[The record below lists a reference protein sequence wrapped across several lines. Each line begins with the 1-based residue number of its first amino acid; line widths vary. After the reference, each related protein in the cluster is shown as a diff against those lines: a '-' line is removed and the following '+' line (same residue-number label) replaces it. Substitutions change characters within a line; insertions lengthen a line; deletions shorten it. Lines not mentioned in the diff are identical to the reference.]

1 MTSRKLSDSDKQEM
15 LQLYRQPGE
24 TTSTLASRYGVSNST
39 ISRILKTSFSE
50 AEYET
55 LIQQKRGGRSTVESI
70 APSLPDT
77 EPLISIATEQ
87 PAPEESVSTVV
98 DAGVIEVEVP
108 SDAEP
113 TTVVVPSLSPMVVDE
128 SLSDPSTVAVDEPE
142 PANANGRRLRK
153 RSSAPS
159 EPERSSAPSEPVAS
173 IAPPTIRS
181 KMPERVARSAVSPLD
196 KAVPDADEPEIIPF
210 DLPADD
216 RPTVA
221 AIVEG
226 TALLDDGVDL
236 TDELEEDL
244 DDDDLD
250 DLDDDDLE
258 DDDLDDDLENGSL
271 LVGSRIAG
279 KVQVQVLPLAEASLP
294 RTCYLVVDRSA
305 ELIARPLKEFGDLGQ
320 IPEAE
325 TLEKTLPIFD
335 NHRIAKRYSNPRT
348 QRVIKLPDGQVLQK
362 TSSHLQAKG
371 ITRLLID
378 GQVYA
383 L

>member
-113 TTVVVPSLSPMVVDE
+113 TSVVIPSLPPMVVNE
-128 SLSDPSTVAVDEPE
+128 SLAVSTTVAVDEPE

-159 EPERSSAPSEPVAS
+159 EPER
-173 IAPPTIRS
+173 
-181 KMPERVARSAVSPLD
+181 
-196 KAVPDADEPEIIPF
+196 
-210 DLPADD
+210 
-216 RPTVA
+216 
-221 AIVEG
+221 
-226 TALLDDGVDL
+226 
-236 TDELEEDL
+236 
-244 DDDDLD
+244 
-250 DLDDDDLE
+250 
-258 DDDLDDDLENGSL
+258 
-271 LVGSRIAG
+271 
-279 KVQVQVLPLAEASLP
+279 
-294 RTCYLVVDRSA
+294 
-305 ELIARPLKEFGDLGQ
+305 
-320 IPEAE
+320 
-325 TLEKTLPIFD
+325 
-335 NHRIAKRYSNPRT
+335 
-348 QRVIKLPDGQVLQK
+348 
-362 TSSHLQAKG
+362 
-371 ITRLLID
+371 
-378 GQVYA
+378 
-383 L
+383 